1 MKTSYFRG
9 VLAAALL
16 ALAATSTAC
25 ANAEETAAIPAQPPA
40 PDGPTT
46 KVTLSAVI
54 AEGAKPMRDDI
65 LWIVARTEEGGAQVV
80 ATQTGAAPE
89 LALAPGKYLVTA
101 KYGSTEISNEI
112 AIGSAAANHVFN
124 LNSGVVRLRMIPN
137 AGSPAVTGDVT
148 WEVYQYSRVAP
159 EDRKQITVARASQHE
174 FILPAGYY
182 IVRALYD
189 DTTSELV
196 VPVEAG
202 HTYKYT
208 VNLYAGQIGLA
219 AVGTNGK
226 TVKEPVA
233 WEIIRAT
240 PNIRGELETVT
251 ADVAPSRMFTLREG
265 SYIVRAR
272 TGDLV
277 GEAPFEVRAGET
289 NKVKVQ
295 LKPAVPPT
303 TAGG

>member
-1 MKTSYFRG
+1 M
-9 VLAAALL
+9 
-16 ALAATSTAC
+16 ALAASSTAG
-25 ANAEETAAIPAQPPA
+25 ANAEETASVPAQTA
-40 PDGPTT
+40 ADGPTT

-54 AEGAKPMRDDI
+54 AAGAKPMRDDI

-80 ATQTGAAPE
+80 ATQTGAKSE
-89 LALAPGKYLVTA
+89 LALAPGTYLVTA
-101 KYGSTEISNEI
+101 KYGSTEISNQI
-112 AIGSAAANHVFN
+112 AIGSAEANHVFN
-124 LNSGVVRLRMIPN
+124 LNSGIVRLRMIPN
-137 AGSPAVTGDVT
+137 AGSPVVTGDVT

-159 EDRKQITVARASQHE
+159 EDRTQITVARASQHE
-174 FILPAGYY
+174 FVLPAGYY
-182 IVRALYD
+182 IVRAVYN

-226 TVKEPVA
+226 TVNEPIA

-272 TGDLV
+272 TGDLA

-289 NKVKVQ
+289 NKVKVH
-295 LKPAVPPT
+295 LKPVVLPA